1 MTHIFQEIAKMY
13 GPHFLILYGI
23 VIALTLGISRL
34 ILCSRDQTGELPL
47 PPFPDNPDP
56 YEISYLRG
64 GENEV
69 TRVFIFNLIQRGY
82 LAEAD
87 GKLVQALEQPD
98 PDHLSSL
105 ERVIFDYFSSERS
118 ANEVF
123 ESSGLPERVKREC
136 LIYENRF
143 QQESLLCPPQRINAA
158 WQVGLMGGAIVAGL
172 GGYKLYASLSTG
184 HSNVLFLIAMGIIAL
199 VIQVKISLPD
209 RLSRLGHSY
218 LEKLTQRYKGLK
230 KSVVIGDDDVSQ
242 PDNGLSLLFVGLYG
256 LSVLNDTQY
265 MGLNQMFTN
274 KAASG
279 GCGGGC
285 GGGCDGGC
293 GGCGGCG

>member
-1 MTHIFQEIAKMY
+1 MTHVFQEIAKMY

-34 ILCSRDQTGELPL
+34 ILRSRDQTGKLPL

-56 YEISYLRG
+56 YEIAYLRG

-69 TRVFIFNLIQRGY
+69 TRLFIFDLIQHGY

-87 GKLVQALEQPD
+87 GKLVQTLDRPD
-98 PDHLSSL
+98 SGHLSSL

-158 WQVGLMGGAIVAGL
+158 RRVELMGSAIVAGL
-172 GGYKLYASLSTG
+172 GGYKLYTALSTG
-184 HSNVLFLIAMGIIAL
+184 HSNVLFLITMGIIAI

-209 RLSRLGHSY
+209 RLSRLGNSY
-218 LEKLTQRYKGLK
+218 LEQLKQRYEGLK
-230 KSVVIGDDDVSQ
+230 KTVIIGDDVSK

-265 MGLNQMFTN
+265 MGINQMFTN
-274 KAASG
+274 RAETG

-293 GGCGGCG
+293 DGCGGCG